1 MPAKENQII
10 FLLNK
15 ILKKCD
21 ILVQVKRSCNCL
33 TFIKKKNVFPVFFLQ
48 EKPHKCNQCGKAFN
62 RSSTLNTHSRIHAG
76 YKPFVCEFCGKGFHQ
91 KGGYGLHSIHE
102 DREKTRQLL
111 TTESTRCVLSIE

>member
-33 TFIKKKNVFPVFFLQ
+33 TFIKFFFFSIL
-48 EKPHKCNQCGKAFN
+48 
-62 RSSTLNTHSRIHAG
+62 LNN
-76 YKPFVCEFCGKGFHQ
+76 F
-91 KGGYGLHSIHE
+91 
-102 DREKTRQLL
+102 
-111 TTESTRCVLSIE
+111 